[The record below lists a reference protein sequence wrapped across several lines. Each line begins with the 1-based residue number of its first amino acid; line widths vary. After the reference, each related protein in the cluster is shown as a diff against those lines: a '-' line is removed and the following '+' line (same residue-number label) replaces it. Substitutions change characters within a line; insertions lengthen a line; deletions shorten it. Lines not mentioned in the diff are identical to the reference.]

1 MQSHTK
7 LRDVQ
12 RKITPA
18 ALIQIMPS
26 ICAKISLD
34 RTHQRFTN
42 KQMYAMDQGFIID
55 TSTTSKTAL
64 YIGYSRTRIQARTV
78 SVRQLPGPALAQGA
92 RCRASESRNRLYVRD
107 MLKIISRFADSDRSA
122 LFDAEA
128 RRYREPDGHGR
139 VRCSAGLPSV
149 WRSI

>member
-1 MQSHTK
+1 MRSHTK

-42 KQMYAMDQGFIID
+42 KQMYAMDQGFTID

-78 SVRQLPGPALAQGA
+78 SVRQLPGPALEQGA
-92 RCRASESRNRLYVRD
+92 RCRASEAGTGYVRD

>member
-34 RTHQRFTN
+34 LTHQRFTN

-78 SVRQLPGPALAQGA
+78 SVRQLPGPALEQGA
-92 RCRASESRNRLYVRD
+92 RCRASESRNRLHIRD
-107 MLKIISRFADSDRSA
+107 TI
-122 LFDAEA
+122 
-128 RRYREPDGHGR
+128 
-139 VRCSAGLPSV
+139 
-149 WRSI
+149 